1 MAKIDKL
8 LDRAKEHFESGEE
21 AITTILGTYGTEIFK
36 GKGQIQGI
44 LVATNQRLVFYA
56 KKGTGFEFEV
66 FPYETISSI
75 NAGKSFMGHHASFF
89 SSGNKVSMKW
99 IQTKDIQ
106 EFVEAVKSRVED
118 AKLTAP
124 TPAQATDDQ
133 VAQPNEEPRKW
144 YDRKTVVVLLL
155 ILFFPVGLYALW
167 KNTTFTTKTKWVL
180 AGVVIVL
187 VWFGWLSEEP
197 ADLAQAHSYKVI
209 DAEDFSSAKRKR
221 IRWHI
226 VAPQARSIADRAAT
240 VVQAAKDLMAEA
252 VETDR
257 VAVWLQVDEK
267 LGKLLASATYTPD
280 GKGTSGEEDDGDVWE
295 VESSDIQVSE
305 QGLRVW
311 MGLEQHKE
319 RFRDESG
326 LLDEEKLVQY
336 LSEELNIAKAEVKPP
351 LWIPKD
357 FPYDGEDYEVVGTKA
372 SDSIANPAS
381 FALSRCRQSAA
392 CWGDEH
398 MVMAAS
404 VCAPVVERL
413 AQYGHEW
420 TDGFLGFKFSHYR
433 WSDKDRGVVTY
444 IGDKIRFQ
452 NSFGVWQNYAYEC
465 DYDPSTESVEDV
477 RAAPGRM

>member
-1 MAKIDKL
+1 MAKINKL

-21 AITTILGTYGTEIFK
+21 AITTILGVYGTEVFK
-36 GKGQIQGI
+36 GKGQRHGI

-75 NAGKSFMGHHASFF
+75 DAGKSFMGHHVSFF
-89 SSGNKVSMKW
+89 SSGNKVSMEW
-99 IQTKDIQ
+99 IQTEDIQ
-106 EFVEAVKSRVED
+106 EFVEAVKSRVGE
-118 AKLTAP
+118 AKSTAP
-124 TPAQATDDQ
+124 TSAQTTDDQ
-133 VAQPNEEPRKW
+133 LAQPDEEPPKLRDAGGVSESDEEAK
-144 YDRKTVVVLLL
+144 
-155 ILFFPVGLYALW
+155 P
-167 KNTTFTTKTKWVL
+167 TTKTKKKWVL
-180 AGVVIVL
+180 TGVVVAL
-187 VWFGWLSEEP
+187 VCVGWLSEEP
-197 ADLAQAHSYKVI
+197 ADPAQAHSYKVI

-226 VAPQARSIADRAAT
+226 VAPQAESVADRAAT

-257 VAVWLQVDEK
+257 VAVWLHIDER
-267 LGKLLASATYTPD
+267 LMAAGKLLASASYTPD
-280 GKGTSGEEDDGDVWE
+280 GKGASGEDDGGEVWE
-295 VESSDIQVSE
+295 VESSDTQLSE
-305 QGLRVW
+305 QDLRVL
-311 MGLEQHKE
+311 MGWEQHKE
-319 RFRDESG
+319 RFRDELE
-326 LLDEEKLVQY
+326 LLDEERLVQY
-336 LSEELNIAKAEVKPP
+336 LSEELNIGETEVKFPS
-351 LWIPKD
+351 WIPRD

-404 VCAPVVERL
+404 ACAPVVERL
-413 AQYGHEW
+413 AQYAHEW
-420 TDGFLGFKFSHYR
+420 TDGFLGFKFSRYR

-444 IGDKIRFQ
+444 IGDEIRFQ
-452 NSFGVWQNYAYEC
+452 NGFGAWQNYVYEC
-465 DYDPSTESVEDV
+465 DYNPSTESVEDV